1 MTPAKTITPQLLLW
15 TELLLLWCFA
25 AYGTVADSL
34 KEEVTK
40 FRWTTWTYLLAIR
53 GILFGVLAYAIA
65 GSVGLATA
73 LALFVVAQP
82 LIRYRVAMR
91 WVAEFECL
99 CVLAF
104 LGISTGYIWH
114 FKLAP
119 HWWPSVLNEPQAAA
133 VCVTIATLIFI
144 VRGGTYIVRG
154 ILRKAGTL
162 PAQPSPAI
170 VAEITT
176 ATLKT
181 PLDADQSSTLA
192 ANSESATEVEI
203 LDSSEFQFSI
213 DVKELNRGRL
223 IGNLERIVLTIVVAA
238 GSYSALGFLIA
249 AKGLVR
255 FEEFEKSREFTEY
268 FLVGS
273 LSSVLVALCAG
284 LILRHALLVL
294 WPELLAFQMQS

>member
-1 MTPAKTITPQLLLW
+1 MTPATTISPQLLLW
-15 TELLLLWCFA
+15 TELLLLWSFA
-25 AYGTVADSL
+25 AYGTIADPL
-34 KEEVTK
+34 KEELTK
-40 FRWTTWTYLLAIR
+40 FRWMRWTCFLAVR
-53 GILFGVLAYAIA
+53 AILFGVLCYAIS
-65 GSVGLATA
+65 GSLGLAGVFA
-73 LALFVVAQP
+73 ILIVAQP
-82 LIRYRVAMR
+82 VIRYRVVMH
-91 WVAEFECL
+91 WIAEFECL
-99 CVLAF
+99 WVLAF
-104 LGISTGYIWH
+104 LGFSTGYIWH

-119 HWWPSVLNEPQAAA
+119 HWWPSVLSAPQVGA
-133 VCVTIATLIFI
+133 VCLTIATLIFV

-154 ILRKAGTL
+154 VLRKAGTL
-162 PAQPSPAI
+162 PSQPSPAI
-170 VAEITT
+170 IAEGTT

-181 PLDADQSSTLA
+181 SRDANESFTFA
-192 ANSESATEVEI
+192 ANSESATEVEVV
-203 LDSSEFQFSI
+203 DSSEFQFSI

-284 LILRHALLVL
+284 LILRHALLAL

>member
-1 MTPAKTITPQLLLW
+1 MTPAKTISPQLLLW
-15 TELLLLWCFA
+15 TELLLLWSFS
-25 AYGTVADSL
+25 AYGTVADPL
-34 KEEVTK
+34 KEEATK
-40 FRWTTWTYLLAIR
+40 FRWMPWTCFLAVR
-53 GILFGVLAYAIA
+53 AILFGVLSYVIA
-65 GSVGLATA
+65 GSVGLSGVFTI
-73 LALFVVAQP
+73 FVAAQP
-82 LIRYRVAMR
+82 LIRYRAALH
-91 WVAEFECL
+91 WLAEFECL
-99 CVLAF
+99 SVLAF
-104 LGISTGYIWH
+104 LGLSAGYIWH

-119 HWWPSVLNEPQAAA
+119 QWWPSVLSERQAAA
-133 VCVTIATLIFI
+133 VCLTVATLIFV

-170 VAEITT
+170 VGEVTT
-176 ATLKT
+176 ETLES
-181 PLDADQSSTLA
+181 PASADESFTLA
-192 ANSESATEVEI
+192 ANSESATEI
-203 LDSSEFQFSI
+203 LDTSELQFSI

-284 LILRHALLVL
+284 LILRHALLAL

>member
-1 MTPAKTITPQLLLW
+1 MKTISPQLLLW
-15 TELLLLWCFA
+15 TELLVLWSFA
-25 AYGTVADSL
+25 AYGIAADPL
-34 KEEVTK
+34 KEEANK
-40 FRWTTWTYLLAIR
+40 FPWTAWTCFLVLRA
-53 GILFGVLAYAIA
+53 ILFGVLSYVIA
-65 GSVGLATA
+65 GSVGLSGV
-73 LALFVVAQP
+73 LAIFVVAQP
-82 LIRYRVAMR
+82 LIRYRMPIR

-99 CVLAF
+99 WVLLVLTLSA
-104 LGISTGYIWH
+104 GYVWH
-114 FKLAP
+114 FKLAS
-119 HWWPSVLNEPQAAA
+119 HWWPPVLREPQAGA
-133 VCVTIATLIFI
+133 VFLTIAILIFI

-162 PAQPSPAI
+162 PSQASPAI
-170 VAEITT
+170 VAEG
-176 ATLKT
+176 ATLETSPAIDK
-181 PLDADQSSTLA
+181 SFTLS
-192 ANSESATEVEI
+192 ANSESAAEVEI
-203 LDSSEFQFSI
+203 LNTSELQFSI

-294 WPELLAFQMQS
+294 WPELLAFQMQG